1 MENLSR
7 RKFIK
12 YSGLAGGAFL
22 VGGCGFARAQ
32 TSKAASGDVLKGFIV
47 SDAHFGWV
55 HDMQPTHQQQ
65 RDAMNVILT
74 RFPDLDVFID
84 TGDAHHSGLSGSSE
98 LEARG
103 GWTDIIA
110 NGSGRLPFYYVM
122 GNHEAI
128 PNPGLDSEQ
137 KVQEFGSVTCRP
149 YYSFDIKNIHFVS
162 LPELETPVFVNKE
175 SIDWLKLDLELNKD
189 KTTIL
194 LSHNNIKGTTTLLGD
209 QPGYRGITNSQQI
222 MDIISGYPNVIS
234 WMQGHNHTY
243 EVVKKDNMLFVSNGR
258 IGGFIPGAVWGL
270 GHRELGGIYF
280 EVLGDKFIVK
290 SFSASSNSFHEELG
304 FELVSG
310 ELEKQT
316 TLDSSA
322 KSVFSYGVGDMNNGQ
337 KIPVF
342 SHHTGLGKK
351 EIFAAAGSEEINDD
365 PEFTLFEHRHDNDSN
380 QQWMLMGA
388 SVGYPRYFEPEN
400 TLWQWED
407 PGIRLLAQESLAQ
420 STDISVPEYAS
431 GRNAY
436 YKCSPGRKY
445 KTEITI
451 NSPSGGQNI
460 EMLLEVRDSNG
471 NSLNQVTSEQ
481 VSVEAGTNKYSRE
494 FYIPHLPDTDNI
506 YYDNSSD
513 TTVQVLAKAKI
524 SNLFEDV
531 VVSKFALY
539 HSELAAAENP
549 KITVDGKQHLRC
561 GKYGAG
567 EVISLGSS
575 DNKEAR
581 AVVECST
588 GGTGRLSWLIRQDN
602 VDWQFRNAAV
612 SDLGQYLQVDSVR
625 SPWTPDKEVVIA
637 PFGGSSGGPFVH
649 KTRKI
654 NQFNIYPLNRGNE
667 LLKID
672 VQNFDSDADIKI
684 ICSAS
689 PAAVTGSSQWS
700 YESGVLTVN
709 VESEGVITADW
720 A

>member
-98 LEARG
+98 LDAKR

-110 NGSGRLPFYYVM
+110 NGSGRMPFYYVM
-122 GNHEAI
+122 GNHEI
-128 PNPGLDSEQ
+128 LTDPGYDTEQ
-137 KVQEFGSVTCRP
+137 SCEEFGSVTCRP

-162 LPELETPVFVNKE
+162 LPELMRPVFVNKE

-194 LSHNNIKGTTTLLGD
+194 LSHNSIKGTTTLLGE
-209 QPGYRGITNSQQI
+209 PGYRGITNSQEL
-222 MDIISGYPNVIS
+222 MDIMTSYPNVIS
-234 WMQGHNHTY
+234 WMHGHNHTY
-243 EVVKKDNMLFVSNGR
+243 EVVKKDNLMFVSNGR
-258 IGGFIPGAVWGL
+258 IGGFIPPDDWGV
-270 GHRELGGIYF
+270 GQRELGGIYF
-280 EVLGDKFIVK
+280 ELRNDSFIVK
-290 SFSASSNSFHEELG
+290 CFSATSNCFHEELG
-304 FELVSG
+304 FSSLSG
-310 ELEKQT
+310 SLDTDT
-316 TLDSSA
+316 TLDVNA
-322 KSVFSYGVGDMNNGQ
+322 KPAFSFGVGDINNGQ

-351 EIFAAAGSEEINDD
+351 EIYAAAGSEEINDD
-365 PEFTLFEHRHDNDSN
+365 SEFTLYEHRDAGALGK
-380 QQWMLMGA
+380 QWMLMGA

-400 TLWQWED
+400 TLWRWED
-407 PGIRLLAQESLAQ
+407 PGIRLLAQDNPAKIV
-420 STDISVPEYAS
+420 DISVPDYFH
-431 GRNAY
+431 GRNSY
-436 YKCSPGRKY
+436 YKCSPGKKY
-445 KTEITI
+445 KTEVTVS
-451 NSPSGGQNI
+451 SPTGGQKV
-460 EMLLEVRDSNG
+460 EMVIEVRDSEG
-471 NSLNQVTSEQ
+471 NMLDQLKGDDFT
-481 VSVEAGTNKYSRE
+481 VEAGTNKYSSR
-494 FYIPHLPDTDNI
+494 FYIPHQSNTKNI
-506 YYDNSSD
+506 YYDDTSD
-513 TTVQVLAKAKI
+513 TTVQISAKARI
-524 SNLFEDV
+524 SNIFEEFV
-531 VVSKFALY
+531 VNKFALY
-539 HSELAAAENP
+539 HCEIPSAENP
-549 KITVDGKQHLRC
+549 NIKIAGKKHLRC
-561 GKYGAG
+561 GKFDAG
-567 EVISLGSS
+567 EVFSLGTC
-575 DNKEAR
+575 DNKDSR

-602 VDWQFRNAAV
+602 VDWQVRNAAV
-612 SDLGQYLQVDSVR
+612 SDLGQYLQVDSIR

-672 VQNFDSDADIKI
+672 VQNFDSGADIKI
-684 ICSAS
+684 ICSAG